1 MTVTDNQ
8 LILAA
13 VCGIGGIAAA
23 FMPFIASLTNHLMNH
38 EKGDDSTSLWM
49 FLFST
54 IQIQF
59 IVSVFFYGFMRILD
73 ATMKSGMK
81 VIGTDGAFDLFWKI
95 EIIYAT
101 VTSEMITTTI
111 KIIRDFTIL
120 LNAFLPIFAV
130 IGGAVA
136 GYHMAARQ
144 MHSRGTSE
152 RESDFLNYGFKMF
165 MGGFVASV
173 VYYGWA
179 AMASYTM
186 LLPSASEGGKNTT
199 LSEASA
205 QYWREA
211 VGIKTGGKDA
221 SAITIQ

>member
-23 FMPFIASLTNHLMNH
+23 FMPFIASLTSHLMNN

-49 FLFST
+49 FVYTS

-59 IVSVFFYGFMRILD
+59 IVSVFFHGFMRILD

-81 VIGTDGAFDLFWKI
+81 VIGDGGAFDLFWKVD
-95 EIIYAT
+95 IIYAT

-111 KIIRDFTIL
+111 KIIRDFTMM

-130 IGGAVA
+130 MGGVVA
-136 GYHMAARQ
+136 GYHMAAKQ
-144 MHSRGTSE
+144 MQSRGTSE
-152 RESDFLNYGFKMF
+152 REQDFFSYGLKMF

-186 LLPSASEGGKNTT
+186 LLPSAYNGGNSQS
-199 LSEASA
+199 LSSASA
-205 QYWREA
+205 QYWRQA
-211 VGIKTGGKDA
+211 VGIKTGGKEA
-221 SAITIQ
+221 SKITIQ